1 MKAII
6 ITTEQVRNSDERN
19 YNPREWDKVIDR
31 IMKFNNV
38 VWYLVPKGNGY
49 GYDRYYAEYTLP
61 EGLRLASQISYSSTI
76 TSGGFYRFD
85 VEKTTDDGRTM
96 RDVFKLLGDG
106 APTEDVAKMIKEISD
121 ELQNS
126 NHVDISAGSFYDD
139 DGKPVL
145 FGTTGGARAEMIK
158 RSKDYG
164 MTFTKG
170 L

>member
-6 ITTEQVRNSDERN
+6 LTEQEVRNSETRD
-19 YNPREWDKVIDR
+19 YNPSEWDRVIDR
-31 IMKFNNV
+31 VMKHSDV

-61 EGLRLASQISYSSTI
+61 EGLRLASQISYSYAI

-85 VEKTTDDGRTM
+85 VEKMTEDGRTM
-96 RDVFKLLGDG
+96 RDVLKLLENKAPTKDVEAILEELKNTKHANISADAFYDGDG
-106 APTEDVAKMIKEISD
+106 NK
-121 ELQNS
+121 
-126 NHVDISAGSFYDD
+126 
-139 DGKPVL
+139 VL
-145 FGTTGGARAEMIK
+145 FATTPEARAEMIK
-158 RSKDYG
+158 RSKEHG